1 MPKWESMIF
10 IAIVFTIL
18 KDEIVMQNHYVC
30 CNYFDKY
37 FVKKAMFF
45 SFPNRLSLFQENC
58 ENTSTQKFFTSALLV
73 VTEIWKCCSKI
84 LTNEIE
90 STCGSFGPQNVS
102 PQPNE
107 NEYMCES
114 FRPGTV
120 NPSCNLTNETECMC
134 ESFRPGTDSPSYS
147 LTNKTESYL

>member
-18 KDEIVMQNHYVC
+18 KDMDNEIVMQNHYVC

-37 FVKKAMFF
+37 FRRCSFLFPTDYLYFKKILRTQVHKNF
-45 SFPNRLSLFQENC
+45 SQVDFLQVL
-58 ENTSTQKFFTSALLV
+58 
-73 VTEIWKCCSKI
+73 EIWNCCSKT
-84 LTNEIE
+84 LANQIE
-90 STCGSFGPQNVS
+90 STCGPFGPQNIS
-102 PQPNE
+102 IQPNE
-107 NEYMCES
+107 SEYMCES

-120 NPSCNLTNETECMC
+120 S
-134 ESFRPGTDSPSYS
+134 SSYS